1 MVENQN
7 NLISNE
13 EKLLDLPKQLTAGD
27 LSEIMEISPAEVI
40 KELMRHGVMANIN
53 EIVEFESAVLVA
65 HEFGFK
71 VLKPKADEK
80 KSLKSELDLS
90 SIPDSEVILRSP
102 VITILGHV
110 DHGKTSILD
119 VIRGSKVADS
129 EFGGITQ
136 SIGAY
141 QITHEKEK
149 ITFIDTPGHE
159 AFTSMRAR
167 GAQITD
173 IAVLVV
179 AADDGVMRQTV
190 EAIDHIKSAGTPLIV
205 AINKSDLPNA
215 DVNKVKTQLV
225 EHDIVPEDYGGD
237 VMCVETSAT
246 TSKGIDGLLE
256 SIVLLGQILE
266 LKVPKN
272 VLGQGYILEGFLDKS
287 KGSLGTI
294 LVKEGSVSV
303 GDYIVAGD
311 ITGKI
316 KSLTDGFSRIVKNV
330 SPGAPAQVL
339 GLSSVPKAGDEFRIF
354 KSDKEAKKY
363 HKSLSSTK
371 EQVKSIIRDSDNE
384 NDENKFRIIIKCGTD
399 GSVDAVKKVLETLKN
414 EDVSI
419 EITHASSGSVNEND
433 VMLASAADAVVIGF
447 QSQIEQGAIR
457 QSRANDIVIKNYDI
471 VYEMIDDLTEMI
483 LKNKKSDT
491 EEKIHGIAEIL
502 DTFSVGKTKVAGGF
516 RVSEGIIKRNGL
528 VKITRDNELIHQG
541 SISSLRHLKENVREI
556 KSGME
561 GGITVDGFNDYEI
574 GDLIECFEIIT
585 N

>member
-1 MVENQN
+1 MSENQN
-7 NLISNE
+7 NLISDE

-27 LSEIMEISPAEVI
+27 LSEIMNIAPSEVI
-40 KELMRHGVMANIN
+40 KELMRHGIMANIN

-71 VLKPKADEK
+71 VLKPKAGEK
-80 KSLKSELDLS
+80 KSLKSELDIS
-90 SIPDSEVILRSP
+90 SFPESEVILRSP

-119 VIRGSKVADS
+119 VIRGSRIADS

-141 QITHEKEK
+141 QITHSNEK

-205 AINKSDLPNA
+205 AINKCDLPNA

-225 EHDIVPEDYGGD
+225 EHEIVPEDYGGEI
-237 VMCVETSAT
+237 MCVETSAT
-246 TSKGIDGLLE
+246 TSKGVDDLLE

-272 VLGQGYILEGFLDKS
+272 VLGQGYVLEGFLDKS

-294 LVKEGSVSV
+294 QVKEGSVSV

-311 ITGKI
+311 IMGKI
-316 KSLTDGFSRIVKNV
+316 KSLTDGFSRLVKNV

-339 GLSSVPKAGDEFRIF
+339 GLSSVPKAGDEFKIF

-363 HKSLSSTK
+363 HKSLNITK
-371 EQVKSIIRDSDNE
+371 DLTKSIIRDTENE
-384 NDENKFRIIIKCGTD
+384 DDENKFRIIIKCGTD
-399 GSVDAVKKVLETLKN
+399 GSVDAVKKVLETLRN
-414 EDVSI
+414 EDVAI

-483 LKNKKSDT
+483 QKNKKSET
-491 EEKIHGIAEIL
+491 EEKVHGIAEIL

-516 RVSEGIIKRNGL
+516 RVVEGSIKRNGL
-528 VKITRDNELIHQG
+528 VKITRKDELIHQG
-541 SISSLRHLKENVREI
+541 SISSLRHLKENVREV

-561 GGITVDGFNDYEI
+561 GGITLDGFNNYEI
-574 GDLIECFEIIT
+574 GDLVECFEIVT

>member
-246 TSKGIDGLLE
+246 TSKGIDDLLE

-502 DTFSVGKTKVAGGF
+502 DTFSVGKTKVAAGF

>member
-1 MVENQN
+1 MSENQN
-7 NLISNE
+7 NLISEE

-27 LSEIMEISPAEVI
+27 LSEIMDISPAEVI

-71 VLKPKADEK
+71 VLKPKADRQ
-80 KSLKSELDLS
+80 KSLKSELDLT

-119 VIRGSKVADS
+119 VIRGSRIADS

-141 QITHEKEK
+141 QITHLNEK

-179 AADDGVMRQTV
+179 AADDGVMRQTI

-205 AINKSDLPNA
+205 AINKCDLPNA

-225 EHDIVPEDYGGD
+225 EHDIIPEDYGGEI
-237 VMCVETSAT
+237 MCVETSAT
-246 TSKGIDGLLE
+246 SSKGIDDLLE

-311 ITGKI
+311 IIGKI
-316 KSLTDGFSRIVKNV
+316 KSLTDGFNRLVKNV

-339 GLSSVPKAGDEFRIF
+339 GLSSVPKAGDEFKIF

-371 EQVKSIIRDSDNE
+371 EQVKSIIRDSE
-384 NDENKFRIIIKCGTD
+384 NDDDENKFRIIIKCGTD
-399 GSVDAVKKVLETLKN
+399 GSVDAVKKVLETLRN
-414 EDVSI
+414 EEVAI

-457 QSRANDIVIKNYDI
+457 QSRSNNIVIKNYNI

-483 LKNKKSDT
+483 LENKKSET
-491 EEKIHGIAEIL
+491 EEKVHGIAEIL

-516 RVSEGIIKRNGL
+516 RVVEGSIKRNGL
-528 VKITRDNELIHQG
+528 VKITRRDELIHQG

-561 GGITVDGFNDYEI
+561 GGITLDGFNDYEI
-574 GDLIECFEIIT
+574 GDIVECFEIVT